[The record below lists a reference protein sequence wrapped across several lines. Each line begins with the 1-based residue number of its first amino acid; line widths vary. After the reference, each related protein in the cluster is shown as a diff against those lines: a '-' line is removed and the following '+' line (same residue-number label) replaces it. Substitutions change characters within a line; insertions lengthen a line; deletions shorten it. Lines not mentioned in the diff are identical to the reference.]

1 MRRMVIAVTALLC
14 LAFAGTA
21 AAASTV
27 APTASNNGYTAGFKL
42 SGGTKKSP
50 GVTMVE
56 TLGTTA
62 PTGFG
67 APYPLADILTKVSGI
82 SSPYLKYFPKCT
94 IAQINAAASDGTWNG
109 VCPKGSQ
116 VAVGT
121 VVSTI
126 TPSTTTS
133 STLSAT
139 PLADPCTLTLHVY
152 NAGSGNLAY
161 FFTVADNACGPL
173 GTGDAL
179 PYPGTA
185 FEKSGGVT
193 NNVPEDANISFD
205 AGNTGDW
212 GALLSETL
220 KWGASVKVHGKSYPY
235 LVDTGC
241 KKTSKWS
248 AAFAGTNDTDA
259 ATSPTEIPPTS
270 DWLPT
275 VTVSGSNKC

>member
-1 MRRMVIAVTALLC
+1 MRRTVIAVTALLC
-14 LAFAGTA
+14 LAFAGSA
-21 AAASTV
+21 SAAST
-27 APTASNNGYTAGFKL
+27 APSTATNNGYTAGFKI
-42 SGGTKKSP
+42 SGGSKANP

-56 TLGTTA
+56 TLATTA

-94 IAQINAAASDGTWNG
+94 VAQINAAGANGTWNG
-109 VCPKGSQ
+109 VCPKASR
-116 VAVGT
+116 VAIGT
-121 VVSTI
+121 LTSII

-139 PLADPCTLTLHVY
+139 PLVPLCTLTLQVY
-152 NAGSGNLAY
+152 NAGGGQLAY
-161 FFTVADNACGPL
+161 FFTVGNNACGPL
-173 GTGDAL
+173 STGAAL

-185 FEKSGGVT
+185 FDKSGGVV

-212 GALLSETL
+212 GALLTETL
-220 KWGASVKVHGKSYPY
+220 KWGDSVKIHGKTYPY
-235 LVDTGC
+235 IVDSGC

-248 AAFAGTNDTDA
+248 AAFSGTNDTNA

-275 VTVSGSNKC
+275 VTVSGSSKC